1 MVEEACKILNDIT
14 KNGYKAYIVG
24 GFVRDYLLEI
34 ESNDIDITTNATP
47 KQLQEIFK
55 DALLP
60 TTDYGSITIIRKKIR
75 YEITTF
81 RKEIKY
87 VNNRKPVEIEY
98 IDDLVEDL
106 KRRDF
111 TVNAICMDENK
122 EILDFLKG
130 QDDLQERVI
139 RTIGNAKD
147 KLEEDSLRI
156 LRAIRFA
163 TNLDFSLSDE
173 LKEAILLT
181 KHLLKDL
188 SYNRKKEELDK
199 IFASK
204 NVDRGISLLLEFG
217 LDKELELDRLKNI
230 KNTDS
235 LISVWSMLNVI
246 DIYPFTSSEKTLINN
261 INKVMNEDNLD
272 PIILYQYGLY
282 VNSIAGTIKNID
294 RKEITKAY
302 NALTIHSKSDIAITS
317 NQIMEL
323 LKRGPGE
330 YLKEIYC
337 DLEKE
342 ILYHRLVN
350 EEKEILEYIGRRY
363 Q

>member
-1 MVEEACKILNDIT
+1 
-14 KNGYKAYIVG
+14 
-24 GFVRDYLLEI
+24 
-34 ESNDIDITTNATP
+34 
-47 KQLQEIFK
+47 
-55 DALLP
+55 
-60 TTDYGSITIIRKKIR
+60 
-75 YEITTF
+75 
-81 RKEIKY
+81 
-87 VNNRKPVEIEY
+87 
-98 IDDLVEDL
+98 
-106 KRRDF
+106 
-111 TVNAICMDENK
+111 MDENK

-130 QDDLQERVI
+130 QDDLHERVI
-139 RTIGNAKD
+139 RTIGNAKE

-163 TNLDFSLSDE
+163 TSLNFSLSDE
-173 LKEAILLT
+173 IKEAILLT

-204 NVDRGISLLLEFG
+204 NVNRGISLLLEFG
-217 LDKELELDRLKNI
+217 LDKELELERLREI

-272 PIILYQYGLY
+272 PMTLYQYGLY
-282 VNSIAGTIKNID
+282 VNSIAGTMKNIE

-302 NALTIHSKSDIAITS
+302 NGLPIHSKSDIAITS

-337 DLEKE
+337 DLESK

-350 EEKEILEYIGRRY
+350 EEKTILEYIRKRY